1 MCVVFLQM
9 VKQAMLFDSPHGFYL
24 FDWRLQVKS
33 LYSQSLLVHELKLPV
48 KKKNIIFHGYKILY
62 PNPGCYTGKKLFF
75 KKIKIICNLP
85 KRAQER
91 VWI

>member
-1 MCVVFLQM
+1 M

-48 KKKNIIFHGYKILY
+48 KKNNFSRLQNSVPQPGLLYWEKIIF
-62 PNPGCYTGKKLFF
+62 
-75 KKIKIICNLP
+75 
-85 KRAQER
+85 
-91 VWI
+91 